1 MVSDRSTVLL
11 VSVESVI
18 VDVGIFCFPML
29 AFMLVTILS
38 FGTVQGIV
46 AYLLAV
52 MCAHEL
58 STAS

>member
-18 VDVGIFCFPML
+18 ADVGIFCFPML

-38 FGTVQGIV
+38 FLYCTGYCGVLIGSNV
-46 AYLLAV
+46 RP
-52 MCAHEL
+52 
-58 STAS
+58 